1 MARWISVTLGDEDKE
16 HDVLINL
23 DNVTAVIGRTL
34 CFVGGNNEDYLT
46 VRESHIEIAALIARA
61 EGGRVIARAEG
72 GRA

>member
-34 CFVGGNNEDYLT
+34 CFVGGSDEDCLT
-46 VRESHIEIAALIARA
+46 ARESHTELTALIARA
-61 EGGRVIARAEG
+61 ERSKA
-72 GRA
+72 